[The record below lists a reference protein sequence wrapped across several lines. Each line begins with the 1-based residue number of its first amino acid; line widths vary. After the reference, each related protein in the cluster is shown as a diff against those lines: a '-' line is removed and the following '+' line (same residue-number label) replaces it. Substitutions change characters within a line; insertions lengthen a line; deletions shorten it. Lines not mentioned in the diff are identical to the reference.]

1 MQFLS
6 TTCVFG
12 ILCSVD
18 DDDEENED
26 SQVEDAGEHAGD
38 NNDDDQEDTN
48 GGGGDARTEGQPK
61 PKRKYRI
68 LFLREVAFDL

>member
-48 GGGGDARTEGQPK
+48 GGRGDARTEGQPK
-61 PKRKYRI
+61 PKCK
-68 LFLREVAFDL
+68 